1 MKRIKFLF
9 AVLSLLCPLLAWGQN
24 TVTVTGTVTDSSNGE
39 PVPFASIQ
47 LKGTMT
53 GGNTDGE
60 GVYSIDVPADGVLIF
75 SSIGYKTV
83 EAEIAGATVLNIVL
97 HPDSEMLEET
107 IVVAYGTAT
116 RSSFTGSASSVDS
129 DKLAERSVSNVS
141 TALSGQMSGVQV
153 VQSSGKPGQD
163 ATIRIRGI
171 GSMSASNNP
180 LYILDGVPYDGSISN
195 INPADIESMTVL
207 KDAAANAIYGAR
219 GANGVILITTK
230 KGKTGDAKVTIDA
243 KWGSNKRAI
252 PNYDVI
258 DNPGLYYELMY
269 KALYNSQIT
278 AGMTAAEAYR
288 YADNTMFNTANG
300 GVGYQ
305 VFSVPTGEKLIG
317 TNFKLNPNAT
327 LGYSDGEFY
336 YIPDDWYDEIF
347 GKGNLRQEYNATV
360 SGSTEKINYYASFG
374 YLDDN
379 GLVNNSGFSRYT
391 GRGKVDY
398 QAKKWLRV
406 GTNMSY
412 SQATYTGN
420 ANEDSGSSA
429 NLFYMANMVAPI
441 YPMYVRD
448 ANGNIMYES
457 ATGTPIY
464 DNGANSTN
472 AQRPFMGNARP
483 GAMIDNDRYTDINST
498 FYGQWYAH
506 ITPVKGLTFSVNY
519 SLTESNDRVNNLSS
533 RWGGS
538 DEINDGAAYV
548 IHQRV
553 SGINSQYLVNYK
565 NTFGKHSVE
574 ALAGYEQY
582 RLKIQHLEGYNDHL
596 YNPFIGEL
604 GNAGGTTNKDVTSYT
619 DNYMTEGILSRVQYS
634 YDDKYFLSASY
645 RRDASSRFAPGHRW
659 GDFGSI
665 GGAWL
670 MSKENFLA
678 NAGSWLDMLKF
689 KASWG
694 VQGNDNLLNYYPYLD
709 QYDITYSETTGE
721 YAKTLT
727 YKGNEEITWE
737 TSYSFN
743 TGFDFGFF
751 GDRLGG
757 TIEYFNRTTK
767 DLLYNQKVPNSSGIT
782 TGYIPT
788 NVGSIVNQGLEL
800 DLYGTLISHRNFLW
814 TVNFNLTYLSNKI
827 VDLEENVKAQ
837 GGIKESS
844 RIYKIGGSLYQAYYK
859 RFAGVD
865 PETGE
870 ALYYVDPDKGDMTK
884 TNDYSLAQQ
893 ADCGSTLAPVY
904 GGFGTSLS
912 FYGFDVSMQ
921 FSYQLGG
928 RLYDGTYQQLM
939 HTGVSSMAGTNWH
952 KDILQSWSPENPS
965 SNIPRLNAGDDSY
978 QMDSDRFLVSSNYLS
993 INNVTIGYTF
1003 PEKWISKLHIA
1014 GLRIY
1019 ATGDNLWVF
1028 SVRKGLDPRM
1038 FFGGTGGSTGNGN
1051 YTYSSMRNISGGI
1064 TLTF

>member
-1 MKRIKFLF
+1 MLSLF
-9 AVLSLLCPLLAWGQN
+9 CAVLAFAQDN
-24 TVTVTGTVTDSSNGE
+24 ITVSGTVTDASNGE

-53 GGNTDGE
+53 GANTDGE
-60 GVYSIDVPADGVLIF
+60 GKYQMEVPAEGVLIF
-75 SSIGYKTV
+75 SSIGYRTV
-83 EAEIAGATVLNIVL
+83 EVEIAGVALHDIVL

-141 TALSGQMSGVQV
+141 TALSGQLSGVQV
-153 VQSSGKPGQD
+153 VQSSGRPGED

-230 KGKTGDAKVTIDA
+230 KGKTGEAKVTIDA
-243 KWGSNKRAI
+243 KWGSNRRAI

-258 DNPGLYYELMY
+258 ESPGQYYELMY
-269 KALYNSQIT
+269 RALYNSQIT
-278 AGMTAAEAYR
+278 AGLTSAEAYR
-288 YADNTMFNTANG
+288 YADNTLLNTANG
-300 GVGYQ
+300 GIGYQ
-305 VFSVPTGEKLIG
+305 VFTVPTGEKLIG

-327 LGYSDGEFY
+327 LGYSDGEYY
-336 YIPDDWYDEIF
+336 YIPDDWYDAIF

-360 SGSTEKINYYASFG
+360 SGSTERINYYASFG

-379 GLVNNSGFSRYT
+379 GIVNNSGFSRYS

-398 QAKKWLRV
+398 QAKDWLRI

-420 ANEDSGSSA
+420 ANEESGSSA
-429 NLFYMANMVAPI
+429 NLFYMANMIAPI

-448 ANGNIMYES
+448 DSGKVMYES

-483 GAMIDNDRYTDINST
+483 GAMIDNDRYTDINTT

-506 ITPVKGLTFSVNY
+506 ITPVKGLTLSVNY
-519 SLTESNDRVNNLSS
+519 SLTESNDRVSALSS

-538 DEINDGAAYV
+538 DAESDGATTV
-548 IHQRV
+548 THQRV
-553 SGINSQYLVNYK
+553 SGINTQYLANYK
-565 NTFGKHSVE
+565 TSFGKHSIE

-582 RLKIQHLEGYNDHL
+582 RLKVQVLQGYNDHL
-596 YNPFIGEL
+596 YNPFVGEL
-604 GNAGGTTNKDVTSYT
+604 GNAGGTTNKVANSYT

-634 YDDKYFLSASY
+634 YADKYFLSASY
-645 RRDASSRFAPGHRW
+645 RHDGSSRFAPGHRW
-659 GDFGSI
+659 GDFGSL

-670 MSKENFLA
+670 ISDESFM
-678 NAGSWLDMLKF
+678 AGTRQWLDMLKF

-694 VQGNDNLLNYYPYLD
+694 VQGNDNLGNYYPYAD
-709 QYDITYSETTGE
+709 QYEVTYSETTGE
-721 YAKTLT
+721 YSKTMT
-727 YKGNEEITWE
+727 YKGNSEITWE

-743 TGFDFGFF
+743 TGFDFAFF

-757 TIEYFNRTTK
+757 TLEYFNRTTA
-767 DLLYNQKVPNSSGIT
+767 DLLYNKPVPNSTGIT

-788 NVGSIVNQGLEL
+788 NVGRIVNQGLEL
-800 DLYGTLISHRNFLW
+800 DIYGTILRTRNIDW
-814 TVNFNLTYLSNKI
+814 SANFNLTYLSNRI
-827 VDLEENVKAQ
+827 ADLDESVRDT
-837 GGIKESS
+837 GIKETS

-865 PETGE
+865 HNTGE
-870 ALYYVDPDKGDMTK
+870 ALYYIDPDGVDDDP
-884 TNDYSLAQQ
+884 TNDWETTTDYSLARQ

-904 GGFGTSLS
+904 GGFGTTLAL
-912 FYGFDVSMQ
+912 YGFDVSIQ

-928 RLYDGTYQQLM
+928 RLYDGTYQSLM
-939 HTGVSSMAGTNWH
+939 HTGTSSTAGTNWH
-952 KDILQSWSPENPS
+952 TDILDAWSPENPG

-978 QMDSDRFLVSSNYLS
+978 QLDSDRFLVSSNYLS
-993 INNVTIGYTF
+993 INNITIGYTF
-1003 PEKWISKLHIA
+1003 PEKWLKKLHIA
-1014 GLRIY
+1014 SLRVY

-1028 SVRKGLDPRM
+1028 SARRGLDPRM
-1038 FFGGTGGSTGNGN
+1038 FFGGTGGSINNGN
-1051 YTYSSMRNISGGI
+1051 FTYSSMRNISGGI